1 LFHFKQLITIYLN
14 YTHTKQNY
22 KMTKNIHTIALLFV
36 VLFPLLNFYA
46 QELPPINIF
55 TTEDYGGE
63 NQNWSISQA
72 SNKYIYVANN
82 EGLLEFNGAAWHLYP
97 TPNETIMR
105 SVKCIDDKVFTGF
118 FRDFGFW
125 KKNDFGFLEFSSIV
139 KNKEIK
145 MYEDEQI
152 WEIIELDGWVLFKS
166 LQRIYLYNLKT
177 ASLKVIEGTNVIT
190 KISKVND
197 VVYFQDLEKGL
208 FKIENG
214 RPSLVSNHDVLKKNK
229 LTDIFYKNDKLFFL
243 TQNMGFYFFDK
254 NVLKSWKISA
264 NDYLKDK
271 TIYSSEILNDGSI
284 ILGTISTGVIYL
296 TEKGDIDYQ
305 IDQNLGLSNNTVLS
319 VFEDIDK
326 NIWLGLDNGINLIN
340 FTSPLKIFVN
350 KKDFLG
356 TIYTSTI
363 YDGYLYLGTNQGLF
377 YKKYNS
383 KKEFEFIKNTQGQV
397 WSLKVIDDTLFCGH
411 DSGTFIIENN
421 KANLIFNIQGTWD
434 FKKLK
439 DNLIIQGNYDGLYVL
454 QKENNVWRLRNKIK
468 GFKNS
473 SRYFIILNDNKI
485 FVNHEYKGVFKIKV
499 NALYTSILKIEKDI
513 SVNKGIHSSL
523 LKHKNNIFYA
533 SKKGV
538 YKYDSEDNVF
548 NLDSIYSKLIPK
560 SVFGSAKL
568 ISDEYSNKLWSFTTE
583 GLRFLNPG
591 KLSNIPT
598 IETIPIRKSLFKG
611 ASGFENIIHLENE
624 KYLIGTINGYLIVDL
639 NKIIPPQNFKID
651 ITQIFNNELD
661 HPSKQISLN
670 KESNFSNNENS
681 VEFYY
686 SVPYYDKTSD
696 IVYQYKLQGYN
707 SKWSG
712 FTELNSILFENLP
725 FGDYN
730 FKVRALIVGTLS
742 NNIAEFKFSIE
753 KPWFLSNIAV
763 LFYALILLM
772 LIFTWY
778 FLSKK
783 YYNKKQQKL
792 LSEAQKELELKELE
806 SSQKII
812 KLNNDKLRNDI
823 ESKNRELATSTM
835 SIIKKNEFLNSIK
848 NELSEGKEKSISKV
862 VKIIDKNLNNTDD
875 WKMFQEAFNNAD
887 KKFLDKVKDKHPD
900 LTPNDLRLCAYLRLN
915 LSSKEIAP
923 LLNISPRSVEVKR
936 YRLRKK
942 MDLEH
947 NANLTNYILEI

>member
-1 LFHFKQLITIYLN
+1 
-14 YTHTKQNY
+14 
-22 KMTKNIHTIALLFV
+22 MHTIALLFV
-36 VLFPLLNFYA
+36 SFFSLLNFYG
-46 QELPPINIF
+46 QELPPIHIF

-82 EGLLEFNGAAWHLYP
+82 KGLLEYNGANWYLYA

-105 SVKCIDDKVFTGF
+105 SVKCINDKVFTGF

-125 KKNDFGFLEFSSIV
+125 KKNNFGFLEFNSIV
-139 KNKEIK
+139 KSKEIK

-177 ASLKVIEGTNVIT
+177 TSLKIIEGSNIIT
-190 KISKVND
+190 KVSKVND
-197 VVYFQDLEKGL
+197 VVYFQDLERGL

-214 RPSLVSNHDVLKKNK
+214 RPLLVSSHDVFKKQK
-229 LTDIFYKNDKLFFL
+229 LTSIFYKNDKLFFL
-243 TQNMGFYFFDK
+243 TQKEGFYFFEK
-254 NVLKSWKISA
+254 NILKRWKIPA
-264 NDYLKDK
+264 NEYLKNK
-271 TIYSSEILNDGSI
+271 TIYSSETLNNGTI
-284 ILGTISTGVIYL
+284 VLGTISNGVIYL
-296 TEKGDIDYQ
+296 TETGAIDYQ
-305 IDQNLGLSNNTVLS
+305 VDQNLGLSNNTVLS
-319 VFEDIDK
+319 VFEDVDE
-326 NIWLGLDNGINLIN
+326 NIWLGLDSGINLIN

-350 KKDFLG
+350 KKGFLG

-363 YDGYLYLGTNQGLF
+363 YNGHLYLGTNQGLF
-377 YKKYNS
+377 YKKLNS
-383 KKEFEFIKNTQGQV
+383 KNEFAFIKETQGQV
-397 WSLKVIDDTLFCGH
+397 WSLKVIEGTLFCGH
-411 DSGTFIIENN
+411 DSGTFVVENN
-421 KANLIFNIQGTWD
+421 KANLIFNIQGTWG
-434 FKKLK
+434 FNKLK
-439 DNLIIQGNYDGLYVL
+439 NNLIIQGNYDGLYVL
-454 QKENNVWRLRNKIK
+454 QKEKNTWSLRNKIK

-473 SRYFIILNDNKI
+473 SRYFIILENDKI
-485 FVNHEYKGVFKIKV
+485 FVNHEYKGVFKLNVDPSYTTVLKV
-499 NALYTSILKIEKDI
+499 EKDI
-513 SVNKGIHSSL
+513 SVKKGIHSSL
-523 LKHKNNIFYA
+523 LKHKSNIFYA
-533 SKKGV
+533 SKKGA
-538 YKYDSEDNVF
+538 YKYDFAKNIF

-568 ISDEYSNKLWSFTTE
+568 ISDTHANKLWSFTTE
-583 GLRFLNPG
+583 GLRFLTPG
-591 KLSNIPT
+591 KLSNTPT
-598 IETIPIRKSLFKG
+598 LEKISIKKSLIKG

-639 NKIIPPQNFKID
+639 NKIISSKNFQIN
-651 ITQIFNNELD
+651 ITQIFNNKLD
-661 HPSKQISLN
+661 HASKRIYLD
-670 KESNFSNNENS
+670 KEANFSYEENN

-686 SVPYYDKTSD
+686 SVPYFDKTSD
-696 IVYQYKLQGYN
+696 IVYQYKLEGYN
-707 SKWSG
+707 SKWSD
-712 FTELNSILFENLP
+712 FTILNSILFENLP

-730 FKVRALIVGTLS
+730 FKVRALIIGTLS
-742 NNIAEFKFSIE
+742 NNVSEFKFSIE

-763 LFYALILLM
+763 SFYALMFLFLIL
-772 LIFTWY
+772 TWY
-778 FLSKK
+778 ILSKK
-783 YYNKKQQKL
+783 YYNKKQQSL

-806 SSQKII
+806 NSQKII

-848 NELSEGKEKSISKV
+848 NELSEGKEKSLSKV
-862 VKIIDKNLNNTDD
+862 IKIIDKNLNNTDD

-887 KKFLDKVKDKHPD
+887 KKFLDKVKDKHQD

-942 MDLEH
+942 MNLDH
-947 NANLTNYILEI
+947 NANLTNYILDI